1 MNSNRSLFGTLI
13 LLGAILML
21 VVGSGCSSKPKAGGG
36 GDGDYVAMFN
46 QGRFSEAYD
55 VASRE
60 AGAKRGR
67 NRDTAALIAGQ
78 SAYRLG
84 RANDASR
91 WLEPLIENSDPAIA
105 GRANATMGSIATS
118 RGTYGTAAEYF
129 LRASTR
135 LTGDDAAR
143 SLMHAGDAK
152 KTLKQ
157 DQEARVLWERARD
170 KVDSDAQLRVAIGDR
185 LAGGFTGITAPVG
198 TGGSGGSAG
207 QFTVQ
212 AGAFATRAKADQ
224 AAAGLRG
231 RPDVRIVMIKDRAGR
246 SLHAVRVGRYA
257 TKGEAEGVARGMP
270 KGAYVTTTSGE

>member
-1 MNSNRSLFGTLI
+1 MKSNRSLLTALTC
-13 LLGAILML
+13 LGAFLML
-21 VVGSGCSSKPKAGGG
+21 VVGSGCTSKPKSGSSGE
-36 GDGDYVAMFN
+36 GDYVAMFN

-105 GRANATMGSIATS
+105 GRANATLGSIATS

-185 LAGGFTGITAPVG
+185 LAGGFTGITAPIG
-198 TGGSGGSAG
+198 AGGSAG

-224 AAAGLRG
+224 AASGLRG

-257 TKGEAEGVARGMP
+257 TKGEAEAVARSMP
-270 KGAYVTTTSGE
+270 RGAYVTTTSGE